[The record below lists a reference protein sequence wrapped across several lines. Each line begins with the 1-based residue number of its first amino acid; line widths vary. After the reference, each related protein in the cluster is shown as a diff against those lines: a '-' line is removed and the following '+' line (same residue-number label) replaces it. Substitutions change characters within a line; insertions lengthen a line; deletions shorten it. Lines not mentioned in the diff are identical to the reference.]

1 MLNYSVKVG
10 NIEEEVISPLNVDQE
25 IGTNPFPGLRP
36 FTIEEAHLFFGRE
49 GQVNEILRKLVTHRC
64 VTVMG
69 YSGSG
74 KSSLMYCG
82 VVPALMGGLLTETS
96 SAWQVISSRPGS
108 SPIENLANALI
119 AHLLDK
125 KRIPEAD
132 VPIHR
137 AIILSVLRS
146 GPNGLTE
153 VARFLQTNHGENIFL
168 MVDQFEELFRYRD
181 PANEQSVNDSAA
193 YVNLLIQAVHQN
205 EIPVYLSLNMRSD
218 FIGDCAA
225 FTGLTQMINESNYLV
240 PQMNREQK
248 RLAIEGPVAVA
259 GGRISERL
267 VRRLLADI
275 GDHPDQLPILQHAL
289 MRTWNY
295 WVSNR
300 DENEPLDLRHYNSIG
315 KISQALSQHANE
327 AFDELSQRE
336 KEIAEVLFKTITEK
350 NTENQG
356 LRRPGKI
363 RLVAELA
370 EASEREVI
378 KVVEH
383 FRKSGR
389 SFLMPGMQVALT
401 GESAV
406 EVSHESLMRIWN
418 RLSNWVDEEF
428 ESAQMYK
435 RLADAAA
442 MYQIGK
448 TGLWRPPDLQLAL
461 NWQKKQ
467 RPTRTWAQRY
477 NDAFERVVVFLDT
490 SRVTY
495 EAELKNQELLQ
506 QRLLRR
512 ARVVNIVL
520 GGFLVLAVALF
531 FYGLMQ
537 QFLVDKQRQLADQR
551 RLEAEES
558 RAAAVASATV
568 AKSRAIEL
576 LKEKELTER
585 QNLALKEAY
594 DSMALLRLKAE
605 ESYKLAVQQTA
616 LAESRTEEANLAKE
630 DAQRQTAIAQQNLE
644 AANRLYYLQVAQT
657 IAGRSENIDDKDL
670 AGTLAMQGYL
680 FHTQYEGKKHDPYI
694 FRGLYY
700 ALTKLQ
706 GLNYNALKTPGNY
719 RNLMFALAVSK
730 RGNSFYSTGND
741 GRIFQGTLGAIAEPA
756 FAVTGNRN
764 RVLALSPDERYL
776 AVASDSAAIQLYEV
790 ATRRFTS
797 VGGHKRFVN
806 DIQFLPDGKSFVSV
820 SGDLTIRIT
829 EVANGRSSQLLALP
843 FEIKSIDLTPDGKT
857 LYGASP
863 KGKLVR
869 VDIATREYSVLVDE
883 APHRILSVAVHPQG
897 HLLAYGLEQVNENGI
912 VQKGTVKLLE
922 FASRKTRDLSGH
934 RSGISDLEF
943 SPDGALLAS
952 AGLDRKLQMWVVEH
966 PEDLPIV
973 MDNNNGNIW
982 DVAFT
987 PDSRFL
993 LASGNAGEI
1002 RVWPTDARS
1011 LAEQVCPKV
1020 SRNMTE
1026 EEWNL
1031 YVAENIPFENTCR
1044 SLLINRH

>member
-10 NIEEEVISPLNVDQE
+10 DVEEEVISPLNVNPE

-36 FTIEEAHLFFGRE
+36 FTIDEAHLFFGRE
-49 GQVNEILRKLVTHRC
+49 GQVNEILQKLVSHRC

-82 VVPALMGGLLTETS
+82 VVPVLLGGLATQTG

-119 AHLLDK
+119 AHLIDK
-125 KRIPEAD
+125 ARISAD
-132 VPIHR
+132 DAPIHR
-137 AIILSVLRS
+137 AIILSILRS
-146 GPNGLTE
+146 GPHGLIE
-153 VARFLQTNHGENIFL
+153 VARFLQTSPGENIFL
-168 MVDQFEELFRYRD
+168 MVDQFEEVFRYRD
-181 PANEQSVNDSAA
+181 SSSEQSVNDSAA
-193 YVNLLIQAVHQN
+193 YVNLLIQAVHQK
-205 EIPVYLSLNMRSD
+205 ETPVYLSLNMRSD

-225 FTGLTQMINESNYLV
+225 FAGLTQMINESNYLV
-240 PQMNREQK
+240 PQMSREQK
-248 RLAIEGPVAVA
+248 RFAIEGPVAVA

-267 VRRLLADI
+267 VKRLLADI
-275 GDHPDQLPILQHAL
+275 GDHTDQLPILQHAL
-289 MRTWNY
+289 MRTWDY

-300 DENEPLDLRHYNSIG
+300 EENEPIDLRHYNAVG

-350 NTENQG
+350 NAENQG

-363 RLVAELA
+363 RLIAELA

-378 KVVEH
+378 QVVEH
-383 FRKSGR
+383 FRQPGR
-389 SFLMPGMQVALT
+389 SFLMPGIQVPLT
-401 GESAV
+401 GESAI
-406 EVSHESLMRIWN
+406 EVSHESFMRIWN
-418 RLSNWVDEEF
+418 RLSNWVEEEF

-477 NDAFERVVVFLDT
+477 NDAFERVIVFLDT

-506 QRLLRR
+506 RRLLQR

-520 GGFLVLAVALF
+520 GAFLVLAVVLF

-537 QFLVDKQRQLADQR
+537 QFQVEKQRQLADDR
-551 RLEAEES
+551 RQQAERS
-558 RAAAVASATV
+558 QAAAVASAQE
-568 AKSRAIEL
+568 AEQRSIDL
-576 LKEKELTER
+576 LKEKELTVQ
-585 QNLALKEAY
+585 QNQALKEAY
-594 DSMALLRLKAE
+594 DSMALLRAQAE
-605 ESYKLAVQQTA
+605 QSYALAVAQTQ
-616 LAESRTEEANLAKE
+616 LAESRTIEANRATDEAL
-630 DAQRQTAIAQQNLE
+630 RQTAIARQNLE
-644 AANRLYYLQVAQT
+644 TANRLYYLQVAQT
-657 IAGRSENIDDKDL
+657 IAGRSENVDDKDL
-670 AGTLAMQGYL
+670 AGALAMQGYL
-680 FHTQYEGKKHDPYI
+680 FHTLYEGKKHDPYI

-730 RGNSFYSTGND
+730 NENTFFTTGND
-741 GRIFQGTLGAIAEPA
+741 GRIFRGTLGAINEPA
-756 FAVTGNRN
+756 FAITGNRN

-776 AVASDSAAIQLYEV
+776 AVANDSASIQLYEV
-790 ATRRFTS
+790 GSGKFTN
-797 VGGHKRFVN
+797 VTGHKRFVN
-806 DIQFLPDGKSFVSV
+806 DIQFLPDGKSFISV

-829 EVANGRSSQLLALP
+829 DVATGRSSSLLAVP
-843 FEIKSIDLTPDGKT
+843 YEIKSIDLSPDGKL

-863 KGKLVR
+863 NGKVIQFNL
-869 VDIATREYSVLVDE
+869 ATRELTVLVDE
-883 APHRILSVAVHPQG
+883 APHRVLSLAVHPG
-897 HLLAYGLEQVNENGI
+897 GNLLAYGLENVNEKNI

-922 FASRKTRDLSGH
+922 LSTQKTRDLTGH

-943 SPDGALLAS
+943 SPDGTLLAS

-987 PDSRFL
+987 RDSRFL

-1002 RVWPTDARS
+1002 RVWPTDART

-1026 EEWNL
+1026 EEWKL
-1031 YVAENIPFENTCR
+1031 YVVENIPFENTCR
-1044 SLLINRH
+1044 SLLIDNH